1 MYQANEQTIEMTSF
15 GIEGNVIDHSWYHII
30 KDKKNRIAA
39 NAILLLTHI
48 VYWYRPTIIT
58 DESTGQVKIYKKFKA
73 DILQRSYTD
82 IEKMIGFTKDQA
94 RDALEILEN
103 LGIAQRVLRTIDI
116 YGTKTSN
123 ILFIKFDNKKLEE
136 LQKNYY
142 LEVAEL
148 KKSISM
154 SEISDKHIG
163 KNRTAPRKKPTYTKT
178 TTETP
183 PKISLKDNVAKQEI
197 EIDNVFCKEKDE
209 EIGKSKFPLKKDQLP
224 IFEEMK
230 ALDLGCSDETLKII
244 IRQQT
249 KLNKLDFLKQC
260 IHHVRLKIE
269 SGFKFKKEKIAF
281 FRNCLSGKQS
291 LVTEN
296 CIENKKLAEE
306 FCKDMQWH
314 NVKITDKFIEATDG
328 NISKEIP
335 TMLPKNQFERMLG
348 EVYRLFNPL
357 EEMC

>member
-1 MYQANEQTIEMTSF
+1 MSESIQSQQIEIRPSGQHFSVDVILAAHYGLEEAFLIHHFQHWIRLNKTKNQNFKDGNFWTYQTMDEIADHFPFLNRRQIRYAIESLVKMKVLKIGDYNKSKFDKT
-15 GIEGNVIDHSWYHII
+15 SWYAFIREDI
-30 KDKKNRIAA
+30 FIPEIPVKSKNVYERQNCPSKDKNVHGSDDFVPSIPDTK
-39 NAILLLTHI
+39 
-48 VYWYRPTIIT
+48 P
-58 DESTGQVKIYKKFKA
+58 ESK
-73 DILQRSYTD
+73 
-82 IEKMIGFTKDQA
+82 
-94 RDALEILEN
+94 
-103 LGIAQRVLRTIDI
+103 
-116 YGTKTSN
+116 
-123 ILFIKFDNKKLEE
+123 
-136 LQKNYY
+136 
-142 LEVAEL
+142 
-148 KKSISM
+148 
-154 SEISDKHIG
+154 
-163 KNRTAPRKKPTYTKT
+163 PR
-178 TTETP
+178 
-183 PKISLKDNVAKQEI
+183 SLK
-197 EIDNVFCKEKDE
+197 DNVFCKEKDE

-260 IHHVRLKIE
+260 IHHIRLKID

-296 CIENKKLAEE
+296 CIENKKIAEE

-314 NVKITDKFIEATDG
+314 GVKITDKYIEATNG

-335 TMLPKNQFERMLG
+335 TMLPKNEFERMLG